1 MFDLFYDMF
10 RWNQELFRKEFTM
23 SDVSVKLIRNLPVW
37 KFFYKGSHSKPI
49 RTTLAVVSN
58 TPNVVTGYVLRR
70 GNEVCNRLQDAKI
83 HSFKKSEIACLGQVC
98 PTSKKSKNAN
108 KTTLTK
114 HSIVDLIAT
123 GA

>member
-1 MFDLFYDMF
+1 
-10 RWNQELFRKEFTM
+10 M
-23 SDVSVKLIRNLPVW
+23 SNGNVKLIRNLPVW

-70 GNEVCNRLQDAKI
+70 GNEVCARLQDAKI

-98 PTSKKSKNAN
+98 SDAKKSSNSS

-114 HSIVDLIAT
+114 HSIVDLIEM